1 LASRATLGHLLRQE
15 ALLWQPDAIFGI
27 GNFHIPVLAAYNAA
41 GGSPA
46 KTLCKLSNPLR
57 LSGFMRSFAPL
68 HSLGLRRLTKGIDA
82 LVAMSPS
89 LRDEA
94 RTVLKRADILLAPEP
109 ILSGPP
115 LVPAAGRPAPNV
127 APLLVCAGRLE
138 RQKNFSLA
146 LEAFAALPPSR
157 NARLAILGEG
167 SQRRRLEKKA
177 RRLGIADRVHMPGH
191 VADIGPWLQQA
202 TAFLSTSNYEGYP
215 AVLIEAIAMGVPVVT
230 TESSPAIREI
240 IEDKAYGEIVAR
252 DASALAMELD
262 RRIQLPPRTSA
273 EAGPGRLQKHRVE
286 WAAGAYLRLLD
297 DLAASRLPA
306 AADAPA
312 DIPSIAT
319 ARTELAPLVLVD
331 PRRGGA
337 QSS

>member
-1 LASRATLGHLLRQE
+1 
-15 ALLWQPDAIFGI
+15 
-27 GNFHIPVLAAYNAA
+27 
-41 GGSPA
+41 
-46 KTLCKLSNPLR
+46 
-57 LSGFMRSFAPL
+57 
-68 HSLGLRRLTKGIDA
+68 
-82 LVAMSPS
+82 
-89 LRDEA
+89 
-94 RTVLKRADILLAPEP
+94 
-109 ILSGPP
+109 
-115 LVPAAGRPAPNV
+115 
-127 APLLVCAGRLE
+127 
-138 RQKNFSLA
+138 
-146 LEAFAALPPSR
+146 
-157 NARLAILGEG
+157 
-167 SQRRRLEKKA
+167 
-177 RRLGIADRVHMPGH
+177 MPGH